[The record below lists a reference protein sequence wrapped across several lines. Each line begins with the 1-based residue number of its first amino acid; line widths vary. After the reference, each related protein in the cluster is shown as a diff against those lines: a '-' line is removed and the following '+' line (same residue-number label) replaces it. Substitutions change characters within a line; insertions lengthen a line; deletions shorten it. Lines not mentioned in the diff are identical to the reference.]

1 MGNAIF
7 TNQADHTCHNPRL
20 RDCLLKTNGQGRI
33 FISMTGEPLINKV
46 MAWDLS
52 HCIEYTHVINPFL
65 LQALDHHGAQP
76 GQISGP
82 IILNKMLTSFPLLRC
97 KFHWLQNSCGSVEF
111 LPSGANSVLGKS
123 IDSAFGKLWTG
134 VSLFHWDFTH

>member
-20 RDCLLKTNGQGRI
+20 RDCVLKSNGQGRI
-33 FISMTGEPLINKV
+33 FISMTGEHLINKV

-52 HCIEYTHVINPFL
+52 HAIEYTHVINPFL

-76 GQISGP
+76 RRMQAH
-82 IILNKMLTSFPLLRC
+82 IILIKMLTHFLSLRC
-97 KFHWLQNSCGSVEF
+97 KFTWLQNSCVTVEY
-111 LPSGANSVLGKS
+111 LQSAANP
-123 IDSAFGKLWTG
+123 
-134 VSLFHWDFTH
+134 